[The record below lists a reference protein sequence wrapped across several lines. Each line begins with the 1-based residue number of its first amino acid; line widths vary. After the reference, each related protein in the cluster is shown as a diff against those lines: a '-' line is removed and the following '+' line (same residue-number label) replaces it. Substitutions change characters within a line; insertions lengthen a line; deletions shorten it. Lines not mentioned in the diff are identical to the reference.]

1 MLQKSSLNI
10 LIPLSE
16 HELKPSNNND
26 ALISKLKTQILTL
39 QQEVQRLKTALKKS

>member
-1 MLQKSSLNI
+1 MLQKSNLNI

-16 HELKPSNNND
+16 HEFKPSNNND